1 MKKSIVFI
9 LFITISFFN
18 FTLKKEVLKEVETY
32 KYTMYVTAESGLLCR
47 DKPHGN
53 VIHKFAYGT
62 EVEIVDRT
70 NQKLTITDNSKEIF
84 GEWVKVRINNTNSFG
99 YVFDGYLTSNTH
111 FDLDV
116 EKIAALAPANFEK
129 YDNNKGLLLKGTH
142 NIYDADLNVIKT
154 MQVEKITEIKILS
167 ATKFERPKTRA
178 KAKRD
183 KWQDYCE
190 WAKYVK
196 VIYNNKELILF
207 GEDVLAITN
216 VTPRKYDNHNIK
228 FVEAYDFLKKSYT
241 LTEELSDC
249 YSGSYLLIQ
258 SEDKIYSFIK
268 SNFNESRLSFG
279 EAEGGCSGTD
289 AIINK
294 DTIFFKQVNYSFQ
307 TGEGHYKLKIF
318 NKKKYEWKYI
328 LYDDVKE
335 YHDR

>member
-32 KYTMYVTAESGLLCR
+32 RYTMYVTAESGLLCR

-70 NQKLTITDNSKEIF
+70 NQELTITDNGKEIS

-129 YDNNKGLLLKGTH
+129 HNNSKGLLLKGTH

-154 MQVEKITEIKILS
+154 IQVEKITEIKILS

-207 GEDVLAITN
+207 GEDILEIKMKEKKVFN
-216 VTPRKYDNHNIK
+216 NSNIY
-228 FVEAYDFLKKSYT
+228 FIHARDFLKKTGT
-241 LTEELSDC
+241 LTEELSGC
-249 YSGSYLLIQ
+249 YCGDYFL
-258 SEDKIYSFIK
+258 IK
-268 SNFNESRLSFG
+268 SNNEYSFVKSNKPNEEYVLFFMENEYG
-279 EAEGGCSGTD
+279 SAGIANT
-289 AIINK
+289 IIKK
-294 DTIFFKQVNYSFQ
+294 DTIYSKVNQSFQ
-307 TGEGHYKLKIF
+307 EGTGEYKLKIF
-318 NKKKYEWKYI
+318 KQDGWKYI
-328 LYDDVKE
+328 DYDRV
-335 YHDR
+335 RR